1 MIQRHQD
8 YQLTIPIVPPGG
20 LEDLPLK
27 LDTDAPFALRL
38 VRSRNLG
45 LSGFRFETPRRQ
57 WQSSGLTTDLIP
69 QAPGA
74 TLANPQPSRGRIIY
88 PELVYPL
95 GATIVCSVGNNTGS
109 NLTNVKLLFR
119 GSKLFP
125 DGAIPSPTY
134 PAKMSVLPFIYPP
147 SELIIE
153 NVPAV
158 TAPPIRNV
166 QLRNKTDADFVF
178 RYGVCDPFTL
188 GINGGVFNPFNYTE
202 LYVTLRD
209 EGYKAYSNE
218 PIHVNDLFGQG
229 QPYPFQTSVAGLPV
243 NDDSVVFLPNLFSPE
258 IYILRDHSIY
268 FDIFRNDPGSGPVD
282 LHFRFQ
288 GSKVFQR

>member
-8 YQLTIPIVPPGG
+8 YQLTIPLVPPGG
-20 LEDLPLK
+20 LTDLPLK

-38 VRSRNLG
+38 VKSRNLG
-45 LSGFRFETPRRQ
+45 LSGFRFETPNRQ
-57 WQSSGLTTDLIP
+57 WQSSGLVTDLIP

-74 TLANPQPSRGRIIY
+74 ILVNPQPSRGRIIY
-88 PELVYPL
+88 PEQVYPI
-95 GATIVCSVGNNTGS
+95 GATIVCSVGNNTGA
-109 NLTNVKLLFR
+109 NLTNVRLLFR

-134 PAKMSVLPFIYPP
+134 PAKMSVLPFTYPP
-147 SELIIE
+147 SSIVIKD
-153 NVPAV
+153 VPPV
-158 TAPPIRNV
+158 TTTPIRNV
-166 QLRNKTDADFVF
+166 QLRNKTDADFVL

-188 GINGGVFNPFNYTE
+188 GVDNGPFNPFNYTH
-202 LYVTLRD
+202 LYVQLRD

-229 QPYPFQTSVAGLPV
+229 QPIPWRFEISPNA
-243 NDDSVVFLPNLFSPE
+243 NDDSVVFLPNLFTPE
-258 IYILRDHSIY
+258 IYLLRDHSMY
-268 FDIFRNDPGSGPVD
+268 FDIYRDDPDSGPVD

-288 GSKVFQR
+288 GSKVFSR

>member
-1 MIQRHQD
+1 MIERHHD
-8 YQLTIPIVPPGG
+8 YQLTVPVVPPGG
-20 LEDLPLK
+20 LTDLPLK

-45 LSGFRFETPRRQ
+45 LSGFRFKTPRLED
-57 WQSSGLTTDLIP
+57 QSSALRTDLIP

-74 TLANPQPSRGRIIY
+74 TLPNPQPSRGVVIY
-88 PELVYPL
+88 PELVYPI
-95 GATIVCSVGNNTGS
+95 GATIVCQIGNNTNA

-125 DGAIPSPTY
+125 DGAVSGLTY
-134 PAKMSVLPFIYPP
+134 PPKMSVLPTTYGVIVP
-147 SELIIE
+147 
-153 NVPAV
+153 NVAGV
-158 TAPPIRNV
+158 ASIRNV
-166 QLRNKTDADFVF
+166 QLRIRSDSDFAM
-178 RYGVCDPFTL
+178 RYAVCDPFTL
-188 GINGGVFNPFNYTE
+188 GQDGGPYNPFNYQE

-209 EGYKAYSNE
+209 EFYKAFSNE

-229 QPYPFQTSVAGLPV
+229 QPAPFQTSTA
-243 NDDSVVFLPNLFSPE
+243 NDDSVVFLPGLFTPE
-258 IYILRDHSIY
+258 IYIGRDHSYY
-268 FDIFRNDPGSGPVD
+268 FDVFRNDVSGGPVD